1 MSDIDYTKLPF
12 TSGDKGNMHYLEWR
26 PTEPVLWLHIMHGMS
41 EHSARYDDFARFLN
55 THNIMVTA
63 GDHRGHGQ
71 TGKSMGKSYH
81 VANENGWNQMIDD
94 QWQLLRHI
102 DSQND
107 FPLVILGHSMG
118 SFMATHLCQKYN
130 VGLNAL
136 LGSPLSAVIL
146 SGSNYANSATWKIAS
161 LIARIERFRV
171 GRAHPSSLLEKIS
184 FGHFNNAFKPTRT
197 SSDWLSRDP
206 DIVDAY
212 IADPLC
218 GGPLTSQSWCDF
230 LIGMSELSQTKSM
243 AKLDKNLQ
251 IHLFAGQDD
260 PVSNQSKGIIALE
273 KVLLNA
279 GISNV
284 KKTIYPKA
292 RHEILNET
300 NRSDVYRDVVTWLAS
315 LGFGIS
321 DPNKD

>member
-107 FPLVILGHSMG
+107 LPLVILGHSMG

-184 FGHFNNAFKPTRT
+184 FGHFNNAFKPTEH
-197 SSDWLSRDP
+197 L
-206 DIVDAY
+206 
-212 IADPLC
+212 
-218 GGPLTSQSWCDF
+218 LTGY
-230 LIGMSELSQTKSM
+230 LEI
-243 AKLDKNLQ
+243 Q
-251 IHLFAGQDD
+251 ILWM
-260 PVSNQSKGIIALE
+260 PI
-273 KVLLNA
+273 LLTLYV
-279 GISNV
+279 GD
-284 KKTIYPKA
+284 
-292 RHEILNET
+292 H
-300 NRSDVYRDVVTWLAS
+300 
-315 LGFGIS
+315 
-321 DPNKD
+321 

>member
-1 MSDIDYTKLPF
+1 
-12 TSGDKGNMHYLEWR
+12 
-26 PTEPVLWLHIMHGMS
+26 MHGMS

-71 TGKSMGKSYH
+71 TGKNMGKSYH

-107 FPLVILGHSMG
+107 LPLVILGHSMG

>member
-1 MSDIDYTKLPF
+1 
-12 TSGDKGNMHYLEWR
+12 
-26 PTEPVLWLHIMHGMS
+26 
-41 EHSARYDDFARFLN
+41 
-55 THNIMVTA
+55 
-63 GDHRGHGQ
+63 
-71 TGKSMGKSYH
+71 MGKSYH

-107 FPLVILGHSMG
+107 LPLVILGHSMG